1 MNNNLKSCPFCG
13 NMPNITQS
21 KPNHSSEGI
30 FKVLYTLKCEKC
42 NIGFSC
48 ESQFQLVMGQP
59 KFIINGYDTVVSK
72 WNKRAKDI

>member
-1 MNNNLKSCPFCG
+1 MNDNLKSCPFCG

-48 ESQFQLVMGQP
+48 ES
-59 KFIINGYDTVVSK
+59 
-72 WNKRAKDI
+72 